1 MHIHFSDLP
10 NGQEDDKWHQLLQ
23 IGGGAKAAP
32 KGSLRLVANFKD
44 HMILPLEEYDKLKQ
58 VSHELHCMWRRIK
71 FGNLAE
77 REREREREDVCDCVC
92 NNCLVKVVREH
103 LHSLQLLLSDDLTT
117 IEILAKVFK
126 DHHAELASTLIHIFC
141 HYDRVVPI
149 LTACL
154 KKSIDKEGKKPD
166 PTLFTKSAEK
176 ESRYMHYSLVW
187 GQTPLI
193 SQSQLKRNQFLT

>member
-1 MHIHFSDLP
+1 MLDLYFSLSPLYLLGKVHIHFSDLP

-58 VSHELHCMWRRIK
+58 VSYKLHCMWQRIK
-71 FGNLAE
+71 FGNLA
-77 REREREREDVCDCVC
+77 EREREDVCDCVC

-154 KKSIDKEGKKPD
+154 KKSIDKEGKK
-166 PTLFTKSAEK
+166 
-176 ESRYMHYSLVW
+176 H
-187 GQTPLI
+187 QTPLI
-193 SQSQLKRNQFLT
+193 SQNQLKKNLNT